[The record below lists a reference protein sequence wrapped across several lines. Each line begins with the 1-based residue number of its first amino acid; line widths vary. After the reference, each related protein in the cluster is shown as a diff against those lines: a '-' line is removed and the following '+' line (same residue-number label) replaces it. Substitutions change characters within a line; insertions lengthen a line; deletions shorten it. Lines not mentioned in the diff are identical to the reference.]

1 MNKSRKTYSSVM
13 TSLYAAKGCICEC
26 EIEAAELEAKL
37 NEDIKNAPGATG
49 AGEVLEGEDV
59 MTEVEWNEI
68 LSNSTPEGWRRYF
81 LEQAGGDPVKA
92 AGLEAKLNEDIENDP
107 GELTV

>member
-26 EIEAAELEAKL
+26 EIELSSLLACAGGDPVNAAEFE
-37 NEDIKNAPGATG
+37 ATG
-49 AGEVLEGEDV
+49 AGEDV